1 MYIRYPCTPME
12 IAGSVTT
19 RDTDGFEVLLARHC
33 GIVLKVAASYA
44 LHREDRAELAQEIQL
59 QLWRAWPGYDPARSF
74 PTWMYRIALNVAID
88 HVRRQGGQRGRA
100 EAFDECLHDGAA
112 PGPDSALH
120 DQLRLL
126 QDFIRSRAPFERA
139 LLLLYLEERS
149 TREIAEV
156 LGIGES
162 NVTTRIS
169 RLKQRLRE
177 HVRSNH
183 PEAHDGTR

>member
-1 MYIRYPCTPME
+1 MRTFALALSGDESLRPDLLLLLGDQVY
-12 IAGSVTT
+12 ADVTT
-19 RDTDGFEVLLARHC
+19 
-33 GIVLKVAASYA
+33 K
-44 LHREDRAELAQEIQL
+44 
-59 QLWRAWPGYDPARSF
+59 P
-74 PTWMYRIALNVAID
+74 M
-88 HVRRQGGQRGRA
+88 
-100 EAFDECLHDGAA
+100 
-112 PGPDSALH
+112 
-120 DQLRLL
+120 